1 MRDRDP
7 ETDRSSLVMTPTLND
22 RRNGS
27 QTRPLFVAHAPQ
39 TFSSG
44 FSDD

>member
-22 RRNGS
+22 RRGGS
-27 QTRPLFVAHAPQ
+27 QTLPLSVARAAN
-39 TFSSG
+39 F
-44 FSDD
+44 FIRLLA